1 MAKKLIWKDNTEPP
15 KDRIWIKL
23 DNTGNVTGIYEFN
36 GNNWIKIATG
46 TATSDGGVWTGTA
59 ENMTIVSLDGS
70 VITVLGDQTV
80 TPNTIAVRTETGQLR
95 AADPIVEE
103 DLVTLKMIMW
113 NNA

>member
-36 GNNWIKIATG
+36 GNNWIKIA
-46 TATSDGGVWTGTA
+46 TGTA

-103 DLVTLKMIMW
+103 DLVTLKMMMW